1 MSTII
6 RQINSRDKEN
16 VFRIFERIAQ
26 FKPSE
31 VKVAEELVDEYL
43 QKGTASGYQI
53 LVAENSGVI
62 VGYICYGP
70 TPLTETTWDIYW
82 EAVAPECQGYGIGSA
97 LINEAESNI
106 KTQGGKRVLI
116 ETSSAPDYK
125 NTRRFYLSHGYVQIS
140 CIPDFY
146 GDGDHLVTYY
156 KKFL

>member
-97 LINEAESNI
+97 LINEA
-106 KTQGGKRVLI
+106 
-116 ETSSAPDYK
+116 
-125 NTRRFYLSHGYVQIS
+125 
-140 CIPDFY
+140 
-146 GDGDHLVTYY
+146 
-156 KKFL
+156 